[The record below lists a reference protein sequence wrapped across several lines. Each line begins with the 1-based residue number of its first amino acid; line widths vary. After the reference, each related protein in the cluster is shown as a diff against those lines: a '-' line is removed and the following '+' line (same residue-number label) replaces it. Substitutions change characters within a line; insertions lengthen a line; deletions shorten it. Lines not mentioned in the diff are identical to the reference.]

1 MKRILIADDER
12 HVIEGISQI
21 VKRDLAGEFEVV
33 ASAFSGR
40 DAIEKASALNPDII
54 LMDVRMPGLS
64 GLDAVNELRRRGSL
78 AAIILVTAYERF
90 DIARTAVA
98 LGVIDYLLKPVARDK
113 LAASLRAAAAYHDR
127 RNELEAREIEHRER
141 EERTRL
147 FVEAAFLHGIMLG
160 ERFGDDL
167 AGYCSVLGIQETFAV
182 VAAAAFLPPP
192 WFPDPEAEAQRL
204 HKRFRANVHYKT
216 KAFAG
221 PLVAGHSLLLLPLAD
236 QTEGQEALRDLKAV
250 LTEAHEEELAKGY
263 FRLGFSTAK
272 PLTEVAT
279 GWTEALHDLLDKGQ
293 GNGASRTT
301 RDDKPFEDD
310 DAFLEAMLGSSA
322 EHARFALERLLEP
335 LRNQPDPAMPDRY
348 RIISLF
354 CGIYRL
360 LARRGNLDPAVAF
373 HWFDMEDLRTAPN
386 GQALDLAARARFSQL
401 LGTIERK
408 PRWSPTVAKA
418 IVYVKENFG
427 AQISLE
433 QAAYSVGISPNRL
446 SRLFC
451 EETGNGFSDFLIDYR
466 IERAKELL
474 ASPGASIKQVS
485 TFCGYSDP
493 NYFSR
498 LFKKVTGV
506 TPKAFSSVAAE
517 AIDACP

>member
-21 VKRDLAGEFEVV
+21 VKRDLADEFEVV

-40 DAIEKASALNPDII
+40 DAIEKASLLNPDII

-64 GLDAVNELRRRGSL
+64 GLDAINELRRRGSL
-78 AAIILVTAYERF
+78 ATFILVTAYERF
-90 DIARTAVA
+90 DIAKNAVA

-113 LAASLRAAAAYHDR
+113 LAASLRAAASYQDR
-127 RNELEAREIEHRER
+127 RNELETQEIEYRER
-141 EERTRL
+141 EERTRI

-167 AGYCSVLGIQETFAV
+167 AGYCTVLGIRETFAV
-182 VAAAAFLPPP
+182 VAAAAFLPPLG
-192 WFPDPEAEAQRL
+192 FPDPEAEVQRL
-204 HKRFRANVHYKT
+204 HQRFRANVHYKT

-236 QTEGQEALRDLKAV
+236 QTASQAALEDLKSII
-250 LTEAHEEELAKGY
+250 TEAHEEELAKGY
-263 FRLGFSTAK
+263 FRVGFSPAK
-272 PLTEVAT
+272 PLTEAAAA
-279 GWTEALHDLLDKGQ
+279 WTEALHDLLDKRP
-293 GNGASRTT
+293 GNGAARTT
-301 RDDKPFEDD
+301 KSDKPFEDD
-310 DAFLEAMLGSSA
+310 DAFLEALLGNSA

-335 LRNQPDPAMPDRY
+335 LRDQPDPAMADRY

-354 CGIYRL
+354 CTSYRL
-360 LARRGNLDPAVAF
+360 LTRRGNLDPAVVF
-373 HWFDMEDLRTAPN
+373 NWFDMEDLRTAPN

-401 LGTIERK
+401 LGTIERT

-485 TFCGYSDP
+485 MFCGYADP

-498 LFKKVTGV
+498 LFKKVTGI
-506 TPKAFSSVAAE
+506 TPKAFASVATE
-517 AIDACP
+517 AADAWS